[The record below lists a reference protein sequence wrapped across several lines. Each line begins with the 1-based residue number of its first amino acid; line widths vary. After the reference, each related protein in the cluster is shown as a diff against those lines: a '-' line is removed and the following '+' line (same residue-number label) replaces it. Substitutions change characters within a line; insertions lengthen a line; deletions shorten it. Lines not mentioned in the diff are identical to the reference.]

1 MLRGK
6 PGDIGFPSQSFERPF
21 FLLHLYLLSAKLTI
35 HSNYLHFP
43 LKSSWIPHWKALLSA
58 LLSILGVYSSVLHG
72 THSILSDKAGYCTMS
87 CFLLHI
93 GAVQAG
99 PCAAFE
105 TKFRLLWFQLCQLGA
120 GAAEEVATRAFWG
133 GLRGLKYSLFV
144 ASIQKTTVKF
154 TKNSIQLSNPQSLI
168 LRMPSL

>member
-58 LLSILGVYSSVLHG
+58 LLSNSWDDRGGVYSSVLYG

-133 GLRGLKYSLFV
+133 GLRGLKCSLFI
-144 ASIQKTTVKF
+144 ASIQINHSEVY
-154 TKNSIQLSNPQSLI
+154 
-168 LRMPSL
+168 